1 MSIRICFTVV
11 VMLAIP
17 VSAVQVPALSAD
29 HYIAPSG
36 KPDNAGT
43 EAEPWDIESAWAGK
57 QAVMPGAT
65 ILMMPGVYRHP
76 QREWNGG
83 NFVLRLAGEPGAPI
97 HIRPVPGAR
106 VTIDGG
112 LVVDGAS
119 QHVWMWDLEFT
130 ISESSQWNRRVTEP
144 GSHPQPP
151 IAQPQ
156 GGITIHGGRENKYI
170 NLVVH
175 DNNSTGIS
183 FWRGAVDAE
192 IHGCL
197 IYNNGWIGPDRF
209 HGPGIYTQNE
219 TGNKWITD
227 NILFGNYS
235 TTIQAYGSSRAW
247 VDGFRII
254 GNIAFAPRKEGSRA
268 RVLVGGGR
276 PSKDIVVR
284 ENLLYEVPLQIGY
297 TAPLNE
303 DCVVHD
309 NLVARASMSINN
321 FRTVDQK
328 NNTTITS
335 EQPSPELA
343 HQAFLRPNKYD
354 PHRANLAVFNWGK
367 AKEVEVDLS
376 PFLRSGDRFRV
387 MNTLDFFGSPAVQ
400 ATYHG
405 RPVSIPI
412 PVREATGDGE
422 FCAFVVFREKQ

>member
-1 MSIRICFTVV
+1 MTKTQGARD
-11 VMLAIP
+11 
-17 VSAVQVPALSAD
+17 VQ
-29 HYIAPSG
+29 
-36 KPDNAGT
+36 
-43 EAEPWDIESAWAGK
+43 PWDLESAWAGK
-57 QAVMPGAT
+57 QAVALGCRGRRSG
-65 ILMMPGVYRHP
+65 LMMPGVYRHP
-76 QREWNGG
+76 QREWTGG
-83 NFVLRLAGEPGAPI
+83 NFRLSLAGEQDAPI

-112 LVVDGAS
+112 LIVDGVS

-130 ISESSQWNRRVTEP
+130 ISESNRWNRRVTEP

-156 GGITIHGGRENKYI
+156 GGITIHGGRENKFI

-254 GNIAFAPRKEGSRA
+254 GNIAFAPRKEGGRA

-284 ENLLYEVPLQIGY
+284 ENILYEVPLQIGY
-297 TAPLNE
+297 TAPFNE

-309 NLVARASMSINN
+309 NFVARASMSINN

-328 NNTTITS
+328 NNTTIAS
-335 EQPSPELA
+335 DSRRQERRHQPRFSCARTNTIPIEPIW
-343 HQAFLRPNKYD
+343 RSSTG
-354 PHRANLAVFNWGK
+354 GK
-367 AKEVEVDLS
+367 
-376 PFLRSGDRFRV
+376 PRSGSRFESAFS
-387 MNTLDFFGSPAVQ
+387 DQAIGS
-400 ATYHG
+400 
-405 RPVSIPI
+405 
-412 PVREATGDGE
+412 E
-422 FCAFVVFREKQ
+422 